1 MNQPSSPAKSDRSL
15 GCLKW
20 AIVLGSLGFVAIV
33 SSPILI
39 RAFVAE
45 ARYIPAASMAP
56 TLKINDRVMISKTS
70 YRFGKPQ
77 RGDIVVFKATPKL
90 QADGF
95 KDAFIKRIMALP
107 GETVEVRDGQ
117 VLINNQPLAEN
128 YIQEKPN
135 YTWGPE
141 VVPAQAYFVLGDNRN
156 NSYDSHYWGYVPRAN
171 IIGPA
176 TYRFWPSDRAGG
188 ISRPVYAVK

>member
-1 MNQPSSPAKSDRSL
+1 MHQPPSPAKSARFP

-20 AIVLGSLGFVAIV
+20 AIGLGSLGFVAIV
-33 SSPILI
+33 ASPILI

-45 ARYIPAASMAP
+45 ARYIPAASMEP
-56 TLKINDRVMISKTS
+56 TLKINDRVMINKTS
-70 YRFGKPQ
+70 YRFGTPK
-77 RGDIVVFKATPKL
+77 RGDIVVFRATPKL
-90 QADGF
+90 QAEGF

-107 GETVEVRDGQ
+107 GEKVEVRDGQ
-117 VLINNQPLAEN
+117 VLINDQPLAEN
-128 YIQEKPN
+128 YIKEQPN

-141 VVPAQAYFVLGDNRN
+141 VVPADAYFMLGDNRN
-156 NSYDSHYWGYVPRAN
+156 NSYDSHYWGYVPRRN

-188 ISRPVYAVK
+188 ITSPTYPPK